1 MSDKDAKACF
11 DHMLPALSIITCRR
25 LGLLDLAARF
35 MYKLL
40 QTMVFKVGTGCEI
53 SKKTYMG
60 NKIKTTQDKPQIKA
74 PGQLRQSEE
83 GPSDVT
89 LTPYKKYSVEAT
101 FQHLAKITARRTDQ
115 TTKLMDDVTLTSN
128 FTRME
133 EKMSTNEVCKQQYK
147 ATEAGGSI
155 MSEAMSDNSQ

>member
-1 MSDKDAKACF
+1 
-11 DHMLPALSIITCRR
+11 
-25 LGLLDLAARF
+25 
-35 MYKLL
+35 
-40 QTMVFKVGTGCEI
+40 
-53 SKKTYMG
+53 MG

-74 PGQLRQSEE
+74 PGQLCQSEE

-101 FQHLAKITARRTDQ
+101 FQQLAKITARRTDQ
-115 TTKLMDDVTLTSN
+115 TTKLMVTLTSN
-128 FTRME
+128 VTRME